1 MSEANMF
8 NYLLP
13 SSTQKLNLQ
22 NTFNITNKSDPQ
34 TILRNP
40 QEFNMFDD
48 LIPQSSRSFAG
59 EKIYERTK
67 DHELGVG
74 EAFFL
79 GLKDTYRGVK
89 QMAGID
95 LQNMERDQQRIR
107 ELLENGD
114 GLAKAA
120 YFGGLILDPAMWL
133 IPVLRGRNLY
143 QMARSGAIAG
153 GLAGAFGYVDDQSF
167 FDTRTKQA
175 LGGAVTGGVLSPVI
189 GKTAEFIK
197 LKKLKKDFGLDQ
209 SGPSPEELAKLK
221 QKDFVNIPLPGQED
235 IVIGQK
241 STLDTGKKVKGRGDI
256 SAQVRTD
263 AAVSGKIKVPE
274 EINDIPVTIPKE
286 KQNNNSF
293 LLRGPLEFMRDVRNT
308 YSKNI
313 GRPAFDYI
321 TTGKLGPEL
330 GGGLVGG
337 AYGFSTEGLTGQ
349 ALDPE
354 DETNITKRFG
364 RAVLGFMAGAGGI
377 LAVRNKNISNKF
389 FSLADKLAAGQTVG
403 VSNKVTQKWLDDPD
417 LTIGGLLARGFVDGY
432 KLPKEFKIIE
442 AQSFKGLENM
452 ILIDAAKIAGKAA
465 QLTPD
470 ENKVLYNMLEGDI
483 KYDVPAKYLN
493 EMRDEGRAK
502 ITELSQKYVD
512 LGLITDETMKTNIE
526 KYLRRSYAG
535 QNIGKFA
542 DEIKARGIIENIT
555 PKQWINEYSKIKA
568 YRFLEPKKPVAV
580 DDHNGWE
587 LFGNI
592 LDSKG
597 NVTGKKATVDEV
609 KKLAKDPTKADEPII
624 NARWQF
630 TKQERLGMGEIENAG
645 FAIAETGR
653 LMATTLPRYD
663 FYARLSEQPFTKDKL
678 SREEALDL
686 KYVKVPTTIQKG
698 TIQPTFGKL
707 AGKFVPEE
715 VYFNLDQMNK
725 IAEGPTTGFGKGYRK
740 LNQIWKVSKTAWNPT
755 VHVNN
760 IISNLVLLDLVDG
773 SYKYLPKAAN
783 AFMQAG
789 RGKKSKIVE
798 LAEQHGVFNASLP
811 EIELG
816 RLRQP
821 NIDKLSK
828 IYTVDSKNNTAVQ
841 GLSIADKFF
850 RGYVK
855 PLVGSKFGLDNLT
868 DWYRREDE
876 LFRLALFMDRID
888 KGYSA
893 VLAAQDARKS
903 FIDYNIT
910 APAINWMR
918 QFPTP
923 FLAYTYRVIPILAE
937 TAFVR
942 PWKYAKYA
950 VLGYMLNNGG
960 DILGGG
966 DTKAERAAM
975 PEQKQG
981 RVFGLPFLP
990 HRNVKIPL
998 MGDKQGGAY
1007 MDITR
1012 YVPGGD
1018 ILDLGS
1024 GNLMPGLPAPLQP
1037 NFGIAGDVLFPL
1049 VGFDLFGKKAL
1060 AGQGISDFDDL
1071 KVRAKAVSQRIIPN
1085 FPFVPGSYSTQRI
1098 ERARKG
1104 KETSFRS
1111 EESELV
1117 AFLNSVGL
1125 KFQKVNINKLRSAK
1139 GFEFQRKVNG
1149 IRQQISSEVSKFRD
1163 GKISKDKYEENIK
1176 ELKDKFYD
1184 IRNSFKKALGIP
1196 LNLKEPTI
1204 ISDIP
1209 KALSDAFKE
1218 RVQEFGKDKDY
1229 DEYNQFDNLLPES
1242 SR

>member
-1 MSEANMF
+1 MSEQNMF

-13 SSTQKLNLQ
+13 ESAKKLNIK
-22 NTFNITNKSDPQ
+22 NTFNLSNTADKQ

-48 LIPQSSRSFAG
+48 LIPQSSKSLAN
-59 EKIYERTK
+59 EKLYERYSQ
-67 DHELGVG
+67 HELGVG

-95 LQNMERDQQRIR
+95 LENMERDQQRIR
-107 ELLENGD
+107 DVLQNGD
-114 GLAKAA
+114 GLTKAA

-209 SGPSPEELAKLK
+209 SGPSAEELAKLK
-221 QKDFVNIPLPGQED
+221 QKDFVNIQLPGKDD

-241 STLDTGKKVKGRGDI
+241 TTLDTGKKIKGRGDI
-256 SAQVRTD
+256 SARVRREAT
-263 AAVSGKIKVPE
+263 IKTRE
-274 EINDIPVTIPKE
+274 EVNDTPVTIPKE

-293 LLRGPLEFMRDVRNT
+293 LLRGPLEFMRDIRNG

-321 TTGKLGPEL
+321 TAGKLGPEL

-354 DETNITKRFG
+354 SEDNITKRFG
-364 RAVLGFMAGAGGI
+364 RAVLGFMAGASGI

-389 FSLADKLAAGQTVG
+389 FSLADKLAAGQAVG

-417 LTIGGLLARGFVDGY
+417 LTIGGLLARGLIDGY
-432 KLPKEFKIIE
+432 KLPKEFKKIE

-452 ILIDAAKIAGKAA
+452 ILIDSAKIAGKAT

-568 YRFLEPKKPVAV
+568 YRFLEPKKPVAI

-592 LDSKG
+592 LDNKG
-597 NVTGKKATVDEV
+597 NVTGKKATIDEV
-609 KKLAKDPTKADEPII
+609 KKLAKNPLKADEPII

-678 SREEALDL
+678 SREEALNL
-686 KYVKVPTTIQKG
+686 KYVKVPTTTQKG

-760 IISNLVLLDLVDG
+760 VISNLVLLDLVDG

-789 RGKKSKIVE
+789 RGKKSKVVE

-821 NIDKLSK
+821 NIDNLSK
-828 IYTVDSKNNTAVQ
+828 IYTVDSKSNTAVQ
-841 GLSIADKFF
+841 GVNIADKFY

-868 DWYRREDE
+868 DWYRKEDE
-876 LFRLALFMDRID
+876 LFRLALFMDRLD

-893 VLAAQDARKS
+893 VDAAMDARKS

-998 MGDKQGGAY
+998 AGDKQGGAY

-1104 KETSFRS
+1104 KETPFRS

-1117 AFLNSVGL
+1117 AFFNSVGF
-1125 KFQKVNINKLRSAK
+1125 KFQKVNIKKLRTTK
-1139 GFEFQRKVNG
+1139 GFEFRRKVNG
-1149 IRQQISSEVSKFRD
+1149 IKQQIRGEASRFRD
-1163 GKISKDKYEENIK
+1163 GKISKDEYEENIN

-1184 IRNSFKKALGIP
+1184 IRNSFKKATGMP
-1196 LNLKEPTI
+1196 LSLKQPTV

-1209 KALSDAFKE
+1209 KVIGGALSE
-1218 RVQEFGKDKDY
+1218 RFTEFGEDQNY
-1229 DEYNQFDNLLPES
+1229 DEFNQFDNLLPES